1 MNRKYNNFLIIA
13 SPCGRDRIR
22 TRGNKL
28 IKIIYIKNNK
38 GFSLI
43 EMMVALG
50 ILSLVI
56 IGLVTFFSGGTRA
69 WVTGQ
74 YQLEAQ
80 RNARFSMDRMVKE
93 IREGSSISSSSNATS
108 ITINYLASFG
118 KSPVTYSLS
127 GTTISRDTNP
137 LIDNVLKIVGED
149 IFKYYD
155 SIKQYIPDHSDPDIN
170 LLNNIHKISK
180 IHINLKVDVDKDSSS
195 DITLNT
201 DINLRN
207 YGL

>member
-1 MNRKYNNFLIIA
+1 MKNIFE
-13 SPCGRDRIR
+13 
-22 TRGNKL
+22 NK
-28 IKIIYIKNNK
+28 K

-50 ILSLVI
+50 ILSLII

-80 RNARFSMDRMVKE
+80 RNARYAIDRMVIE
-93 IREGSSISSSSNATS
+93 IREGKNIISGSGGDTIVVSIPALGSE
-108 ITINYLASFG
+108 LAYD
-118 KSPVTYSLS
+118 VTYDLS
-127 GTTISRDTNP
+127 GNTNTIFRIKNTSSNP
-137 LIDNVLKIVGED
+137 LIDNVIKISGES

-155 SIKQYIPDHSDPDIN
+155 SNGIEINPPDST
-170 LLNNIHKISK
+170 LSK
-180 IHINLKVDVDKDSSS
+180 VHINLKVDVDNDKNP

-207 YGL
+207 YGLQE